1 MKKRT
6 GPEAT
11 APGPQLLV
19 LSLHVWHCILCS
31 ILPQDNMATLK
42 PVPARGLH
50 FLKTPKMY
58 AFCFSWNKLTY
69 LFAKLIAKLDTSYFC
84 SRNVSP
90 LFRCNSSVSN
100 VTSSQ
105 MSEKENTTDPI
116 LQIFRI
122 TERLGFFN
130 FQENTTNLIVKN
142 LFCFVLFLHFMTQH
156 KELLPKRYQLN
167 KVGTF
172 YPNKRIKTLIQSW
185 PENIS

>member
-1 MKKRT
+1 MLTDGLSNPHPPSVTPVCLFRVT
-6 GPEAT
+6 NDL
-11 APGPQLLV
+11 LLV
-19 LSLHVWHCILCS
+19 MNWELIAMV
-31 ILPQDNMATLK
+31 LK
-42 PVPARGLH
+42 RRRE
-50 FLKTPKMY
+50 
-58 AFCFSWNKLTY
+58 N
-69 LFAKLIAKLDTSYFC
+69 IAKLNISYFR

-116 LQIFRI
+116 LQIYRI
-122 TERLGFFN
+122 TELLGFLN

-156 KELLPKRYQLN
+156 KELLAKRYQLN

-172 YPNKRIKTLIQSW
+172 YPNRRIKTLIQSW